1 MPLHIKKEQ
10 ARDSWEQHQW
20 THQLA
25 SLCTEPL
32 QILCISGLTGI
43 EHECS
48 RDDQDFYIQSRL
60 PRGDDD
66 EGGKGR
72 GAVKVCLKDKHR
84 SKTSFCSQLL
94 ESGCR

>member
-1 MPLHIKKEQ
+1 MPFHIKKEQ
-10 ARDSWEQHQW
+10 AQDSWEQHQW

-48 RDDQDFYIQSRL
+48 RDYQDFCLQSKL

-66 EGGKGR
+66 EGGKG
-72 GAVKVCLKDKHR
+72 GG
-84 SKTSFCSQLL
+84 
-94 ESGCR
+94 GCEGLFKRQTQV